1 MRFAYLWDVPAALVL
16 LTRLPLPRL
25 PESAFAAPAR
35 ATWAYPLVGLVVGLI
50 ASLVWW
56 ASSALPLPLTAGLTL
71 LGMILMTGALH
82 EDGLADT
89 ADGLWGGHTPERRLE
104 IMKDS
109 RIGTYGVL
117 ALVLI
122 TSLRWQALVALANP
136 LALIAAATA
145 SRAVL
150 PLLMATQEQARKEG
164 LSASVGKAPPASAA
178 LALLIAVLIL
188 MALLPL
194 SQVALALLAASAA
207 ALLGALVARAKLGG
221 ITGDIL
227 GATQQIAELAI
238 LLALLL

>member
-1 MRFAYLWDVPAALVL
+1 MRLTYLWDFPAALVL

-35 ATWAYPLVGLVVGLI
+35 ATWAYPLVGLTVGLI
-50 ASLVWW
+50 AAGIWW
-56 ASSALPLPLTAGLTL
+56 LAFTLPVTLTAGLSL
-71 LGMILMTGALH
+71 LALILLTGALH

-89 ADGLWGGHTPERRLE
+89 VDGLWGGHTHTRRLE

-122 TSLRWQALVALANP
+122 TGLRWQALVALANP
-136 LALIAAATA
+136 WALVVAATV

-150 PLLMATQEQARKEG
+150 PPMMVLLPQARPDG
-164 LSASVGKAPPASAA
+164 LSASVGKPPPVAALCSAA
-178 LALLIAVLIL
+178 IALLALLL
-188 MALLPL
+188 LLPTA
-194 SQVALALLAASAA
+194 QAVCVAIVALVVATCA
-207 ALLGALVARAKLGG
+207 ALIARAKIGG

-227 GATQQIAELAI
+227 GATQQITEVAI